1 MALTRGS
8 GRPGQVGI
16 RGGNSVWNDFKHVT
30 QFDRWP
36 NISATVLFDHH
47 HVVDTLSRPEACTV
61 GVELDH
67 NPVVVSYLC
76 SFGKKKRH
84 KPFKKRAEYRP
95 LIDELD
101 GYIFTDFPAGWTN
114 TVDVYREPW
123 MGPKS
128 VGVKGDKGQVASL
141 LRSPTILFDDK
152 EENVDL
158 LRARSTVD
166 CTLDGFIVRR
176 GRKALDPV
184 VHGYENLTLNNCN
197 DWVTAV
203 EAFGHHPEPAHI
215 LRARDPPID
224 LSQRDLCEDNTYPL
238 KFRRTIGLP
247 DSVMPD
253 AVVHDMRRVVNRRVH
268 EDRGASSS
276 GQGGAA
282 IARGCRSRPY
292 VGPRLLC
299 P

>member
-1 MALTRGS
+1 MPVTRRS

-16 RGGNSVWNDFKHVT
+16 RYGKAVWNDFIDAT
-30 QFDRWP
+30 QSERRP

-47 HVVDTLSRPEACTV
+47 NVVDTMSRSEAATV

-76 SFGKKKRH
+76 SFGKKKRDR
-84 KPFKKRAEYRP
+84 PFKKRAEYRP
-95 LIDELD
+95 LIESLD
-101 GYIFTDFPAGWTN
+101 GYIFTDFRVGWYN

-123 MGPKS
+123 MGRRS
-128 VGVKGDKGQVASL
+128 VGVRGDKGQVASL

-203 EAFGHHPEPAHI
+203 EAFGQHPEPADI

-247 DSVMPD
+247 DSVMQD
-253 AVVHDMRRVVNRRVH
+253 AVVHEMRRFVNRWGH

-292 VGPRLLC
+292 
-299 P
+299 

>member
-101 GYIFTDFPAGWTN
+101 GYIFTDIPAGWTN

-176 GRKALDPV
+176 GRKAHDPV
-184 VHGYENLTLNNCN
+184 AHGYEDLDLNNCN

-203 EAFGHHPEPAHI
+203 QAFGRHPEPAAI

-247 DSVMPD
+247 DSVMQD
-253 AVVHDMRRVVNRRVH
+253 AVVHEMRRFVNRWGH

-292 VGPRLLC
+292 
-299 P
+299 